1 MIMAVADK
9 TMNLVVEDF
18 TGQMRYKAP
27 RIPRGATVGELIS
40 NLASRLRLPLN
51 DSQGRPVTYAAR
63 AKGASLNEADLLG
76 DVLQENEVVTLTQNV
91 TAG

>member
-1 MIMAVADK
+1 MAMNEG
-9 TMNLVVEDF
+9 TMTLMVEDF
-18 TGQMRYKAP
+18 TGQVRHKASG
-27 RIPRGATVGELIS
+27 IPRDATLGELIES
-40 NLASRLRLPLN
+40 VAGRLRLPVN

-63 AKGASLNEADLLG
+63 TNGVSLNEGDRVG